1 MWFTQ
6 QATIPGQPPGS
17 IVEYADPDEALTI
30 TGLEP
35 AELSRRHRLV
45 FIPEDQRPE
54 GGEDIRLWYVIKL
67 AGDDASDDAAA

>member
-6 QATIPGQPPGS
+6 QATIPGQPTDS

-30 TGLEP
+30 TGLKP
-35 AELSRRHRLV
+35 PELSRRHRLV

-54 GGEDIRLWYVIKL
+54 GGEDIKLWYVIRVL
-67 AGDDASDDAAA
+67 RQPPAD